1 MNARRVSR
9 QRYEGY
15 FKVPESGDAQQ
26 KPKGLFGKLPVV
38 PLSFLGLGVY
48 RAWIEIVFVG
58 SFVDFPI
65 TQYSTRD
72 IFDIVMTLTLFGV
85 AICARKIGPFYNKR
99 SVYWISGI
107 TLTLA
112 TVMVFW
118 SMVQPE
124 LAYQFAVASSLLG
137 GVGIALIIL
146 MWSELYGCLN
156 PLRIALYYSA
166 AIIVGAL
173 LIYIYRGFAFPWL
186 FVMTSLLPAVS
197 LLMVWR
203 GFCFLPDAEK
213 PSLSWSRFS
222 IPWKAIILMSLYAFA
237 YGLMENHLYSGFL
250 GPHSAFGTVIIAAV
264 VFLGVVIRG
273 GNFDFG
279 LIYRIGL
286 PLMVGALIILSS
298 LGFFGET
305 LSNLFAAGG
314 YTALS
319 ILTMVI
325 FANICYRYGV
335 SAIWL
340 FGIERG
346 VRAIF
351 MMLGRRVQDITLDL
365 HFEGMEGST
374 IVVILTMLAVI
385 VGTMV
390 FMTERDLS
398 SRWGAHFLS
407 SVKNTE
413 SIIKKQELADRCD
426 ALAKEYR
433 LSAREEEVL
442 LLLAQRKTVGVIE
455 RELFIANGTAKAH
468 IRHIYKK
475 LDIHSREALLSMLG
489 IEEYEDKPSQVTTQ
503 ENDV

>member
-1 MNARRVSR
+1 MTEAS
-9 QRYEGY
+9 E
-15 FKVPESGDAQQ
+15 PQQ
-26 KPKGLFGKLPVV
+26 KKKSLFAKLPVI
-38 PLSFLGLGVY
+38 PLAFLGLGVY

-85 AICARKIGPFYNKR
+85 AVFARKIGPFFNKKLA
-99 SVYWISGI
+99 YLISGI
-107 TLTLA
+107 ALTVATTL
-112 TVMVFW
+112 VFW
-118 SMVQPE
+118 SMIQPE
-124 LAYQFAVASSLLG
+124 MAYQFALASSLLG
-137 GVGIALIIL
+137 GVGIAIIIL
-146 MWSELYGCLN
+146 LWSELYGCLN
-156 PLRIALYYSA
+156 PLRVALCYSA
-166 AIIVGAL
+166 SIIVGAV

-186 FVMTSLLPAVS
+186 FVMTSILPTVS

-203 GFCFLPDAEK
+203 GFNVLPDPEK

-222 IPWKAIILMSLYAFA
+222 IPWKAILLMSLYAFA
-237 YGLMENHLYSGFL
+237 YGLMETHLYTGFL
-250 GPHSAFGTVIIAAV
+250 GPHSAFGTVIIATF

-279 LIYRIGL
+279 LIYRVGL
-286 PLMVGALIILSS
+286 PLMVGSLIILSS
-298 LGFFGET
+298 LGLFGET
-305 LSNLFAAGG
+305 LSNIFAAGG

-351 MMLGRRVQDITLDL
+351 MMLGRLVQDITLDM
-365 HFEGMEGST
+365 HFEGIEGNT
-374 IVVILTMLAVI
+374 IVVGLTMLAVI

-390 FMTERDLS
+390 FISERDLS
-398 SRWGAHFLS
+398 SNWGAQFLS

-442 LLLAQRKTVGVIE
+442 LLLAQRKTVGAIE

-468 IRHIYKK
+468 IRHIYQK

-489 IEEYEDKPSQVTTQ
+489 IEDFDEKAQAEA
-503 ENDV
+503 EL

>member
-1 MNARRVSR
+1 MSEVKEAH
-9 QRYEGY
+9 
-15 FKVPESGDAQQ
+15 Q
-26 KPKGLFGKLPVV
+26 KPKGLFGKLPIV
-38 PLSFLGLGVY
+38 PFAFLGLGVY

-58 SFVDFPI
+58 SFVDFPV
-65 TQYSTRD
+65 TQYSTRE
-72 IFDIVMTLTLFGV
+72 IFDVVMTLTLFAV
-85 AICARKIGPFYNKR
+85 VFLARKIGPFYNKR
-99 SVYWISGI
+99 SVYLISGI

-112 TVMVFW
+112 TVLVFW
-118 SMVQPE
+118 SMMQPE
-124 LAYQFAVASSLLG
+124 RAYQFAVASSLLG

-156 PLRIALYYSA
+156 PLRVALYYSA
-166 AIIVGAL
+166 SIIAGAV

-186 FVMTSLLPAVS
+186 FVMTSVLPALS

-203 GFCFLPDAEK
+203 GFSLLPHAEK

-222 IPWKAIILMSLYAFA
+222 IPWKAILLMALYAFA
-237 YGLMENHLYSGFL
+237 YGLMETHLYSGFL
-250 GPHSAFGTVIIAAV
+250 GPHSAFGTVIIAAF
-264 VFLGVVIRG
+264 VFIGVVIRG

-286 PLMVGALIILSS
+286 PLMVGALTILSS

-351 MMLGRRVQDITLDL
+351 MILGRRVQDATLNL
-365 HFEGMEGST
+365 HFEGIEGSA
-374 IVVILTMLAVI
+374 IVVILTMLAVVI
-385 VGTMV
+385 GTMV
-390 FMTERDLS
+390 FMSERDLS

-442 LLLAQRKTVGVIE
+442 LLLAQRKTVGIIE

-468 IRHIYKK
+468 IRHIYQK
-475 LDIHSREALLSMLG
+475 LDIHSREELHTMLG
-489 IEEYEDKPSQVTTQ
+489 IEEYNDDQQRNTSED
-503 ENDV
+503 DR

>member
-1 MNARRVSR
+1 MS
-9 QRYEGY
+9 
-15 FKVPESGDAQQ
+15 KESDAQQ
-26 KPKGLFGKLPVV
+26 KPLGLFSKLPVV
-38 PLSFLGLGVY
+38 PLAFLGLGVY

-72 IFDIVMTLTLFGV
+72 IFDIIMTLSLF
-85 AICARKIGPFYNKR
+85 AIAALARKIGPFYNKK

-112 TVMVFW
+112 TILVFW
-118 SMVQPE
+118 SMLQPE
-124 LAYQFAVASSLLG
+124 LAQQFAIASSVLG
-137 GVGIALIIL
+137 GLGIALIIL

-156 PLRIALYYSA
+156 PLRVALYYSA
-166 AIIVGAL
+166 SIIAGAV

-186 FVMTSLLPAVS
+186 FVMTSILPAVS

-203 GFCFLPDAEK
+203 GFNLLPDPEK
-213 PSLSWSRFS
+213 PSLSWSSFS
-222 IPWKAIILMSLYAFA
+222 IPWKAILLMALYAFA
-237 YGLMENHLYSGFL
+237 YGLMESHLYSGFL
-250 GPHSAFGTVIIAAV
+250 GPHSAIGTIIIATF
-264 VFLGVVIRG
+264 VFIAVVIRG

-279 LIYRIGL
+279 IIYRIGL
-286 PLMVGALIILSS
+286 PLMVGALTVLST
-298 LGFFGET
+298 LGLFGET
-305 LSNLFAAGG
+305 LSNLFASGG

-319 ILTMVI
+319 ILIMVI

-365 HFEGMEGST
+365 HFESIEGGA
-374 IVVILTMLAVI
+374 IVAVLTMLAVI

-390 FMTERDLS
+390 FMSERDLS

-442 LLLAQRKTVGVIE
+442 LLLAQKKTVGVIE

-468 IRHIYKK
+468 IRHIYQK
-475 LDIHSREALLSMLG
+475 LDIHSRKTLLSMLG
-489 IEEYEDKPSQVTTQ
+489 VEESDEEPLNSF
-503 ENDV
+503 E